1 MKKMRQKK
9 IVLILILVL
18 MIGSLSMGFGLFSSF
33 LNIKS
38 STTVSPSS
46 QSLNLS
52 VFDRYCSTVG
62 GDSSCQIGYL
72 VQSGNNII
80 IDGAKVNITK
90 PGQSGKIYFS
100 VKNEGPFDIYLNK
113 GIVKNIDGTN
123 LNKRCIAR
131 EGTTDALVQEA
142 CKKMNINLMWAD
154 STNPNYMASTSINDN
169 NNNAGTLLIK
179 KQDYI
184 KLGVSIS
191 YLDLETTLAD
201 GPFDIEI
208 GDIEFTFSTAP

>member
-1 MKKMRQKK
+1 MKNMRQKK
-9 IVLILILVL
+9 LIIIFILVL
-18 MIGSLSMGFGLFSSF
+18 IIGSLSIGFGLFSSI

-62 GDSSCQIGYL
+62 GGSSCQIGNL

-80 IDGAKVNITK
+80 IDGAKVNISI
-90 PGQSGKIYFS
+90 PGQRGILYFS
-100 VKNEGPFDIYLNK
+100 VKNEGQFDIYLNQ

-123 LNKRCIAR
+123 MNKRCTPR

-142 CKKMNINLMWAD
+142 CKKIIINFLWAD
-154 STNPNYMASTSINDN
+154 SSSLSYKGSSSISNT
-169 NNNAGTLLIK
+169 AGTLLIR

-184 KLGVSIS
+184 KLGVSITYS
-191 YLDLETTLAD
+191 DFEATLAD

>member
-1 MKKMRQKK
+1 MKNMRQKK
-9 IVLILILVL
+9 LIIIFILVL
-18 MIGSLSMGFGLFSSF
+18 IIGSLSIGFGLFSSI

-62 GDSSCQIGYL
+62 GGSSCQIGNL
-72 VQSGNNII
+72 VQSGNNNI
-80 IDGAKVNITK
+80 IDGAKVNISI
-90 PGQSGKIYFS
+90 PDPEQRGILYFS
-100 VKNEGPFDIYLNK
+100 VKNEGQFDIYLNQ

-123 LNKRCIAR
+123 MNKRCTPR

-142 CKKMNINLMWAD
+142 CKKIIINFLWAD
-154 STNPNYMASTSINDN
+154 SSSSSYKGSSSISNT
-169 NNNAGTLLIK
+169 AGTLLIR

-184 KLGVSIS
+184 KLGLVLHI
-191 YLDLETTLAD
+191 LILKQLWQMVLL
-201 GPFDIEI
+201 I
-208 GDIEFTFSTAP
+208 